1 MRAPV
6 DYDETRTALLASHSA
21 LHELART
28 GDLVVSGDGRDA
40 LAAEY
45 ELRIRNAERELG
57 SLASRVAD
65 VAPEAGAPLAT
76 RRLIYETERQRILD
90 AFHAGGISRAM
101 RDRLIHEL
109 DTMWWDLR
117 PEP

>member
-1 MRAPV
+1 M
-6 DYDETRTALLASHSA
+6 
-21 LHELART
+21 
-28 GDLVVSGDGRDA
+28 SGDGRDA

-45 ELRIRNAERELG
+45 EQRIRNAEHELG

-65 VAPEAGAPLAT
+65 VAQGAISGAPVAT

-117 PEP
+117 PES